1 MLLEHIIM
9 FYKIATEKSISK
21 VAQNNHI
28 SQPALSQQM
37 QRLEEEFGVQLFIR
51 TKNSIALT
59 EAGKMAASDA
69 EMLQKGLHRRTPA
82 G

>member
-37 QRLEEEFGVQLFIR
+37 QRLEEELDVKLLERSNRGIDRKSVV
-51 TKNSIALT
+51 
-59 EAGKMAASDA
+59 
-69 EMLQKGLHRRTPA
+69 
-82 G
+82 